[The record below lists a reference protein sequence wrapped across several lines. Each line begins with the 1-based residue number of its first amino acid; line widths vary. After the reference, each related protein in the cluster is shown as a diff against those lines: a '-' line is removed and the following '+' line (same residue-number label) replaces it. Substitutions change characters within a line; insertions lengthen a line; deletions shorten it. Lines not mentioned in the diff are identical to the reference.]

1 MTKKDNYPI
10 GSIYVLLRSL
20 MSFFVITTKR
30 DMSFFDK
37 HRVTPKKDIQS
48 VCGHLV
54 PLGKWRTHEAQ
65 R

>member
-37 HRVTPKKDIQS
+37 HWGYTQE
-48 VCGHLV
+48 GHPECV
-54 PLGKWRTHEAQ
+54 WASCPSWEMENA
-65 R
+65 